1 MVAPVRNGERFL
13 PSLLRALDAQTLGRS
28 RFEVILVDD
37 GSTDGTPR
45 ILNEWSARDPERRR
59 VVPGPERGPA
69 GARNVGIRH
78 ARGEWIASTDADTAP
93 DRRWLEALLATAAAR
108 GAQAVEGAIEAS
120 DPVSGR
126 SYGTIQRNLQ
136 GGRFMTGNMLYRREL
151 LERLGGFDERFRE
164 AFLEDSDLA
173 FRILDAGH
181 EIPFAPD
188 AFVLHPV
195 VDVGPREVLRR
206 SSRLHWLA
214 LFAAKHPQR
223 YRVQLRPHVRPLYAS
238 DLHVLAGLGAAV
250 AAVPAGG
257 VARAL
262 LALAA
267 AHGVARGLAAHGAF
281 SAPRAELPSR
291 ALLAVSV
298 PPLKAG
304 WWLAGCIRFRKVA
317 W

>member
-1 MVAPVRNGERFL
+1 MVAPVRNGEPFL
-13 PSLLRALDAQTLGRS
+13 PSFLRALDAQTLGRS
-28 RFEVILVDD
+28 LFEVILVDD
-37 GSTDGTPR
+37 GSTDGTLQ
-45 ILNEWSARDPERRR
+45 ILNEWAARDPERRR
-59 VVPGPERGPA
+59 VVEGPCRGPA
-69 GARNVGIRH
+69 SARNAGIRH
-78 ARGEWIASTDADTAP
+78 ARGEWVASTDCDTAP
-93 DRRWLEALLATAAAR
+93 NPRWLEALLAAAAAR
-108 GAQAVEGAIEAS
+108 GAQAVEGAIEATDS
-120 DPVSGR
+120 ADGR
-126 SYGTIQRNLQ
+126 AYATLQRNRE

-173 FRILDAGH
+173 FRILDAGY
-181 EIPFAPD
+181 EIPFAAD

-206 SSRLHWLA
+206 SSRLRWLA

-223 YRVQLRPHVRPLYAS
+223 YRTQLRPHVRPLYAS
-238 DLHVLAGLGAAV
+238 DLHVLAGLAAAV

-257 VARAL
+257 LARAV

-281 SAPRAELPSR
+281 GAPRAELPSR
-291 ALLAVSV
+291 TLLALTV
-298 PPLKAG
+298 PPLKA
-304 WWLAGCIRFRKVA
+304 WWWVAGCIRFRKVA